1 MDELPPDKEN
11 LPASTDSEHDCKV
24 CKHQKCQGIEER
36 YARNWSLVALAKKYT
51 IKLSHLEKHFNEPTL
66 QDKFAYQ
73 RRIIVED
80 VCDHVIRACLP
91 MLEGEPVGKGLYL
104 RDLLDALKLKQ
115 SIKGE
120 GKIEELWKSVEQISK
135 EVGAEEFAEV
145 KSSSDIMKEA
155 NRLADKLGLKET
167 KDESLN

>member
-11 LPASTDSEHDCKV
+11 LPAGTDSEHDCKV

-66 QDKFAYQ
+66 QEKFAYQ

-104 RDLLDALKLKQ
+104 RDLLDALKLKLN
-115 SIKGE
+115 IKDE
-120 GKIEELWKSVEQISK
+120 GKIEELWKFVDELPK
-135 EVGAEEFAEV
+135 EASAEV

-155 NRLADKLGLKET
+155 NRLADKLGLRET